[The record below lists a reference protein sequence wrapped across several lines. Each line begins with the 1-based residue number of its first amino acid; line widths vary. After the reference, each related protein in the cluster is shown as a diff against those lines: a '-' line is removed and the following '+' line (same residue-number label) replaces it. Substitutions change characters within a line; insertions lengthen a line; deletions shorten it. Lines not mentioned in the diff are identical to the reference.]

1 MELKARQKS
10 KKVPNPSPV
19 NENPKPLTQD
29 ATYDHSIALQFN
41 TLLYTTLQNMI
52 TSAHTANDFTYT
64 SVADVIRTALQAYAD
79 GMELTELDEKGDRRN
94 ISIRMTKSQYD
105 FYKSLPNRM
114 GRKLVERAV
123 RTFLK
128 NQ

>member
-10 KKVPNPSPV
+10 KKAPNPQPV
-19 NENPKPLTQD
+19 NETPLPSPSET
-29 ATYDHSIALQFN
+29 THNYTITLQFN

-52 TSAHTANDFTYT
+52 TSAHTANDFTYA
-64 SVADVIRTALQAYAD
+64 SVTDVIRTALQSYAD
-79 GMELTELDEKGDRRN
+79 GMELTELDEKGERRN
-94 ISIRMTKSQYD
+94 ISIRLTKSQYD

-114 GRKLVERAV
+114 GRKIVERTV